1 MGLFSFLF
9 SKHKLLRTTYEAETF
24 RAVFRED
31 EELFLRVEKGEE
43 LKRYRELEEYVN
55 SAQFKVRRKEIEQL
69 SYKDSEYYKAERQY
83 KALLKVRKLQSYLLI
98 ADSEEL
104 KGYERVK
111 ALPEYQEYQKLKV
124 MVMSAGFDKKLHAVE
139 YKAYQEIIRQP
150 KIAALIKLEKLRRF
164 KEYREVKDTD
174 LPQKFTHLETYI
186 RSEEFK
192 RNRAYLLNKNRYQ
205 TTEDYQL
212 LCEFD
217 ALKKRPE
224 IAKYIL
230 LAQDPYFNS
239 MRRWQL
245 VFEDD
250 FNQGRLDETKWI
262 TRYYAGERFLNDTYG
277 VGEDM
282 QLYSPDNI
290 TFGESAVCLNFRKES
305 IIGKYWDRQV
315 GIREKKYDY
324 SSAMISSATALRQRY
339 GRFEAKIKLNRCAL
353 TSCFWMLGDTE
364 VPHVEIMKCEA
375 DGVHMGRVY
384 SYRTAV
390 NKDIQ
395 LIKELEL
402 DNAYYIFTLEWT
414 ENKMVWM
421 VNDLV
426 VKEET
431 EHIPDVPMYVVF
443 SLGTNKEP
451 LEKQL
456 PARMEIDWF
465 RGYRLKS

>member
-1 MGLFSFLF
+1 MILIDPVGYFIYGMCVMFYSMMAWFFWRKGSDVLSRLIKAIMLIYVVESLKDLIIYYYVDDMTSRWWAVMTSMDIVIIPFYIFVLMELVKPGWLTWRKGILHEVPF
-9 SKHKLLRTTYEAETF
+9 VVLPLLYIITEHAIWYYIIAAW
-24 RAVFRED
+24 AVFYGSATLVLTFFFISQYHRVLKERFSYED
-31 EELFLRVEKGEE
+31 NINLHWLRAILVSFFFI
-43 LKRYRELEEYVN
+43 LAAWTC
-55 SAQFKVRRKEIEQL
+55 S
-69 SYKDSEYYKAERQY
+69 S
-83 KALLKVRKLQSYLLI
+83 
-98 ADSEEL
+98 
-104 KGYERVK
+104 
-111 ALPEYQEYQKLKV
+111 V
-124 MVMSAGFDKKLHAVE
+124 MV
-139 YKAYQEIIRQP
+139 
-150 KIAALIKLEKLRRF
+150 
-164 KEYREVKDTD
+164 
-174 LPQKFTHLETYI
+174 
-186 RSEEFK
+186 
-192 RNRAYLLNKNRYQ
+192 
-205 TTEDYQL
+205 
-212 LCEFD
+212 
-217 ALKKRPE
+217 
-224 IAKYIL
+224 
-230 LAQDPYFNS
+230 
-239 MRRWQL
+239 
-245 VFEDD
+245 
-250 FNQGRLDETKWI
+250 
-262 TRYYAGERFLNDTYG
+262 
-277 VGEDM
+277 DM

-456 PARMEIDWF
+456 PSRMEIDWF
-465 RGYRLKS
+465 SGYRLKS

>member
-1 MGLFSFLF
+1 ME
-9 SKHKLLRTTYEAETF
+9 TYI
-24 RAVFRED
+24 R
-31 EELFLRVEKGEE
+31 
-43 LKRYRELEEYVN
+43 
-55 SAQFKVRRKEIEQL
+55 
-69 SYKDSEYYKAERQY
+69 SE
-83 KALLKVRKLQSYLLI
+83 
-98 ADSEEL
+98 
-104 KGYERVK
+104 
-111 ALPEYQEYQKLKV
+111 
-124 MVMSAGFDKKLHAVE
+124 
-139 YKAYQEIIRQP
+139 
-150 KIAALIKLEKLRRF
+150 
-164 KEYREVKDTD
+164 EYREVKDTD

>member
-1 MGLFSFLF
+1 MD
-9 SKHKLLRTTYEAETF
+9 A
-24 RAVFRED
+24 
-31 EELFLRVEKGEE
+31 
-43 LKRYRELEEYVN
+43 
-55 SAQFKVRRKEIEQL
+55 RR
-69 SYKDSEYYKAERQY
+69 
-83 KALLKVRKLQSYLLI
+83 
-98 ADSEEL
+98 
-104 KGYERVK
+104 
-111 ALPEYQEYQKLKV
+111 
-124 MVMSAGFDKKLHAVE
+124 
-139 YKAYQEIIRQP
+139 
-150 KIAALIKLEKLRRF
+150 
-164 KEYREVKDTD
+164 
-174 LPQKFTHLETYI
+174 
-186 RSEEFK
+186 
-192 RNRAYLLNKNRYQ
+192 N
-205 TTEDYQL
+205 
-212 LCEFD
+212 
-217 ALKKRPE
+217 
-224 IAKYIL
+224 
-230 LAQDPYFNS
+230 
-239 MRRWQL
+239 
-245 VFEDD
+245 
-250 FNQGRLDETKWI
+250 
-262 TRYYAGERFLNDTYG
+262 
-277 VGEDM
+277 
-282 QLYSPDNI
+282 
-290 TFGESAVCLNFRKES
+290 
-305 IIGKYWDRQV
+305 QV

-414 ENKMVWM
+414 ENKMMWM

>member
-1 MGLFSFLF
+1 MKKRIVSLGLAAMMTAGLFAGCGNSSESQGDSTASG
-9 SKHKLLRTTYEAETF
+9 SKSDDIVT
-24 RAVFRED
+24 
-31 EELFLRVEKGEE
+31 
-43 LKRYRELEEYVN
+43 LKWVTIGSGMPDNY
-55 SAQFKVRRKEIEQL
+55 
-69 SYKDSEYYKAERQY
+69 DSW
-83 KALLKVRKLQSYLLI
+83 
-98 ADSEEL
+98 
-104 KGYERVK
+104 VK
-111 ALPEYQEYQKLKV
+111 KV